1 MRLTVDEYSKY
12 FKMSKEMIHSKLKAK
27 KLNYIIENGTT
38 YLIVTKRSVD
48 AQKHQE
54 IHEDR
59 IQSQNTPQAQ
69 EQPQIQVPAVSKPT
83 VATVLGLY
91 QRENKQLKNKIVELE
106 AKIDRLIS
114 DKEQMLRDERDK
126 IEKLYA
132 LKDEQL
138 KNILEL
144 INKKI
149 TLESQKNSLHAL
161 SHTYTDEIEELSIEE
176 KLPPLKSDQP
186 KFVELSP
193 YLKSLDLKSYERK
206 MIKKRFLSALNN
218 DVRIV
223 QQNGRIYLD
232 FSKYDYSDLLA
243 H

>member
-59 IQSQNTPQAQ
+59 TQTTHTPQTTP
-69 EQPQIQVPAVSKPT
+69 QPQVPQSTKPT

-91 QRENKQLKNKIVELE
+91 QRENKHLKAKIVELE
-106 AKIDRLIS
+106 AKI
-114 DKEQMLRDERDK
+114 
-126 IEKLYA
+126 
-132 LKDEQL
+132 
-138 KNILEL
+138 
-144 INKKI
+144 
-149 TLESQKNSLHAL
+149 TLEKQQNSLHAL
-161 SHTYTDEIEELSIEE
+161 SHTYAEDIEELSIEE
-176 KLPPLKSDQP
+176 KTPPIKSDQP

-218 DVRIV
+218 DVRIL

>member
-1 MRLTVDEYSKY
+1 MRLTIDEYSKY

-54 IHEDR
+54 IHEELT
-59 IQSQNTPQAQ
+59 QAKNGAQTQTPT
-69 EQPQIQVPAVSKPT
+69 QPQVPQTTKPT

-91 QRENKQLKNKIVELE
+91 QRENKHLKTKIVELE
-106 AKIDRLIS
+106 AKIDKLIS

-149 TLESQKNSLHAL
+149 TFESQKNSLHAI
-161 SHTYTDEIEELSIEE
+161 SHAYADDIEELSIEE
-176 KLPPLKSDQP
+176 KIPPIKSDQP